1 MNDNLKGLCPY
12 CLAPLSD
19 KGACTEC
26 GKKYRAADFPARR
39 LPPLHVL
46 KNRYMVG
53 RTLGEGGFGIT
64 YFGADRLG
72 GAVAIKEY
80 CPDRLAER
88 RGAALEPSVQT
99 RAAFM
104 RGKARFMTEAKCMA
118 AVKNVEGIAAVLDFF
133 SENNTAYI
141 VMEYIGGE
149 TLSEYLA
156 KKGRLSFREAFT
168 VLRPVLEALGRLHEA
183 GVVHGDVSPDNIIL
197 TDGGARLIDFGAAA
211 RSGVFEGTR
220 KVTLKKRYAPPE
232 QYNSGTVPG
241 PRTDV
246 YAAGVTLY
254 YCVTAALPPE
264 STARETRD
272 LVRRPSALGARIS
285 ADEEA
290 ALMKAIE
297 PAPDRRYPNMRAM
310 IAALASAVA
319 V

>member
-1 MNDNLKGLCPY
+1 MN
-12 CLAPLSD
+12 
-19 KGACTEC
+19 
-26 GKKYRAADFPARR
+26 
-39 LPPLHVL
+39 
-46 KNRYMVG
+46 
-53 RTLGEGGFGIT
+53 
-64 YFGADRLG
+64 
-72 GAVAIKEY
+72 
-80 CPDRLAER
+80 
-88 RGAALEPSVQT
+88 Q
-99 RAAFM
+99 
-104 RGKARFMTEAKCMA
+104 
-118 AVKNVEGIAAVLDFF
+118 IAAVLDFF

-254 YCVTAALPPE
+254 YCVTASLPPE

-272 LVRRPSALGARIS
+272 LVRRPS
-285 ADEEA
+285 
-290 ALMKAIE
+290 
-297 PAPDRRYPNMRAM
+297 DRRRAPRRYSERNQKHSKKQVKE
-310 IAALASAVA
+310 IALEVIYRGRKYFLNTLLKYLTNR
-319 V
+319 